1 MIIKKSSMD
10 TQIICIIILVGIA
23 AGMLS
28 GLVGVGGGIIIVP
41 SLVYFIGFSQKTA
54 QGTSLGLILLPVG
67 ILAVLQYYK
76 QGHLDVKVVGLLA
89 IGFIAGSYF
98 GSKIA
103 LSLPQDTVKKIFAVL
118 MILVAVKMLFVDKPK
133 KSGDTTSTEKINIP
147 LQESGFQNSSND
159 S

>member
-1 MIIKKSSMD
+1 MD
-10 TQIICIIILVGIA
+10 VQTILIIIVIGIA

-76 QGHLDVKVVGLLA
+76 QGHIDMRVVCILA
-89 IGFIAGSYF
+89 LGFIAGSYY

-103 LSLPQDTVKKIFAVL
+103 LSLPQDTVKKIFAGL
-118 MILVAVKMLFVDKPK
+118 MILVALKILFLDRPQTASVPDKAARDLNQDQETRIPGNDHLQPK
-133 KSGDTTSTEKINIP
+133 T
-147 LQESGFQNSSND
+147 
-159 S
+159 

>member
-1 MIIKKSSMD
+1 MDIQTILIIMV
-10 TQIICIIILVGIA
+10 VGLA

-76 QGHLDVKVVGLLA
+76 QGHLDVKVVGVLA
-89 IGFIAGSYF
+89 IGFLAGSYF

-103 LSLPQDTVKKIFAVL
+103 LSISQETLKKVFAVL
-118 MILVAVKMLFVDKPK
+118 MILIALKMLFLDKPK
-133 KSGDTTSTEKINIP
+133 KSEDATKLQQTTNNNANQA
-147 LQESGFQNSSND
+147 LVNNAGGG
-159 S
+159 